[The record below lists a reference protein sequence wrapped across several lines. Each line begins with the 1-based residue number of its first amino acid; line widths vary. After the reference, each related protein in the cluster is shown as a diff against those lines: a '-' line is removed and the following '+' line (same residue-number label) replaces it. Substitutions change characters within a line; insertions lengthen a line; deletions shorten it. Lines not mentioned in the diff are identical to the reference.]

1 MPATSQVVPLLTT
14 AETAAR
20 LALSEHTIR
29 SWAKSGKLPAIYLT
43 ERSLRFRVEDVEALI
58 DEHERAANE

>member
-1 MPATSQVVPLLTT
+1 MSATSTVTPLLTT

-20 LALSEHTIR
+20 LGLSTHTIR
-29 SWAKSGKLPAIYLT
+29 AWAKSGKLPGIYLT

-58 DEHERAANE
+58 DEHERAA